1 MNASPNNTDRLSL
14 LETFVRIVE
23 AGSISAAATQL
34 DSTPPTISRR
44 LQALER
50 ELGLQLLARSSRSMT
65 LTEDGERCYQRAKS
79 LLAEWA
85 EFESDVR
92 GEDDEPRGN
101 LRVVVPH
108 AFGQAKLVDALGDF
122 LERYPGISIEWT
134 LHDRTPDFVA
144 NKVDCAIHAGEVT
157 TESAVAVLLAEVPR
171 IVAASPRLLGK
182 QLPMHANELANLPW
196 IGQHPYSR
204 DRVELREA
212 ESSEAVE
219 VRFRPRVITDNLF
232 ALRSAALRGLGVC
245 VASEW
250 VLREDIDRGDLVH
263 IAPTWQAAPLP
274 LWLVYPRLQH
284 TPARVRHFLAAM
296 RAAVPVALS
305 GEVLR
310 KRGRD
315 GGR

>member
-1 MNASPNNTDRLSL
+1 MKKNDMNASPNNTDRLSL

-34 DSTPPTISRR
+34 DSTPPTISRP

-122 LERYPGISIEWT
+122 LE
-134 LHDRTPDFVA
+134 
-144 NKVDCAIHAGEVT
+144 
-157 TESAVAVLLAEVPR
+157 
-171 IVAASPRLLGK
+171 
-182 QLPMHANELANLPW
+182 
-196 IGQHPYSR
+196 
-204 DRVELREA
+204 
-212 ESSEAVE
+212 
-219 VRFRPRVITDNLF
+219 
-232 ALRSAALRGLGVC
+232 
-245 VASEW
+245 
-250 VLREDIDRGDLVH
+250 
-263 IAPTWQAAPLP
+263 
-274 LWLVYPRLQH
+274 
-284 TPARVRHFLAAM
+284 
-296 RAAVPVALS
+296 
-305 GEVLR
+305 
-310 KRGRD
+310 
-315 GGR
+315 